1 MKKKTAQRELIE
13 ATNLIF
19 DNFKR
24 TNQNANKKPFGVK
37 PLLLTKKV
45 KIIPNKK
52 VIKKIK
58 RRKKTKKIINKNDV
72 LLLNNIVKYKSDDKK
87 LLFLSNIVGKKIN
100 FTFLKKGVWESK
112 KT

>member
-1 MKKKTAQRELIE
+1 MKKKIAQKELID

-24 TNQNANKKPFGVK
+24 TNQNKTKKPLGEK

-45 KIIPNKK
+45 KIISNKK

-72 LLLNNIVKYKSDDKK
+72 LLLNNILKYKPDDEKI
-87 LLFLSNIVGKKIN
+87 LFLDNIVGKK
-100 FTFLKKGVWESK
+100 K
-112 KT
+112 

>member
-1 MKKKTAQRELIE
+1 MEHRNITIDESQ
-13 ATNLIF
+13 
-19 DNFKR
+19 KR
-24 TNQNANKKPFGVK
+24 NQNKTKKPLGEK

-45 KIIPNKK
+45 KIISNKK

-72 LLLNNIVKYKSDDKK
+72 LLLNNILKYKPDDEKI
-87 LLFLSNIVGKKIN
+87 LFLDNIVGKKIN
-100 FTFLKKGVWESK
+100 FTFLKKGIWESK